1 MNFEINRFLSEKKKV
16 MIKTK
21 HHENKRAFKMKRKAF
36 FIIFKGLS
44 MKQIRYFCLEGESP
58 TLNWQFWIFGT
69 NLPQKGISSQK
80 QKK

>member
-1 MNFEINRFLSEKKKV
+1 MNFEINRFLSDQAVFLHDQKV

-58 TLNWQFWIFGT
+58 TLN
-69 NLPQKGISSQK
+69 
-80 QKK
+80 